1 MGRCIVI
8 APDYE
13 GYGGTKDVPH
23 PYLSQRVTA
32 QQMID
37 GVKYGLALYQKVAKE
52 SQTLLPMKSDWR
64 SFCMGYS
71 QGGAVSLATH
81 REIEEQG
88 LADELHFQGSI
99 CGDGPYDLVSTMRY
113 YLEDDGTSY
122 GVETSHR
129 KGLAT
134 IPAVVPL
141 ILKGMV
147 ETHPDL
153 AAYKTVPFV

>member
-1 MGRCIVI
+1 MQKRHFGAPASSLFCRKSSVI
-8 APDYE
+8 
-13 GYGGTKDVPH
+13 TH
-23 PYLSQRVTA
+23 SSQ
-32 QQMID
+32 
-37 GVKYGLALYQKVAKE
+37 YPF
-52 SQTLLPMKSDWR
+52 SS
-64 SFCMGYS
+64 S
-71 QGGAVSLATH
+71 SLATQ
-81 REIEEQG
+81 RLIEEQG